1 MSPKCQVSPVYV
13 SPKRERPNLT
23 GRVLLALGLC
33 SALVLGHG
41 AVAGSAQASTRT
53 TVKDQNAISRVLV
66 KHFGSGA
73 KANRSCWSF
82 GAVQKT
88 KSGQKRVRVTPRAGA
103 ATKSG
108 CSAAQR
114 LAELPGRALVVVSA
128 SGKAGW
134 KVLDADEPRNPAFS
148 GPEVSQDL
156 NLRFLVGRPALQLP
170 IPRVEPLFYP
180 LQSLAANSD
189 YVLGFER
196 EANQAIRT
204 LSVSGSGKSAVVALA
219 VPPSCSR
226 VDFSI
231 KQDLDNIT
239 SDSSAVTRIEVREL
253 NGPILT
259 TGQMTWTRPPDT
271 VWRSSTESS
280 ISVPV
285 KADGSQVLSL
295 FLAPTHERWTTWSN
309 FTVNATGLC
318 KAVPQFGDNRFE
330 IISATLEESVA
341 KIVARMT
348 SAYSDG
354 QRRDAAE
361 NTQVSFDREL
371 VRVGSDGLIEIIS
384 RSRGGNFEYQG
395 NTSPTIRCD
404 AKECTWR

>member
-1 MSPKCQVSPVYV
+1 MSS
-13 SPKRERPNLT
+13 KRVRPNPS
-23 GRVLLALGLC
+23 GRLALAVGIC
-33 SALVLGHG
+33 AALVLGHG
-41 AVAGSAQASTRT
+41 AVTGSAQASTQP
-53 TVKDQNAISRVLV
+53 TVKDQSAISRVLV

-82 GAVQKT
+82 GAVQKA
-88 KSGQKRVRVTPRAGA
+88 KGGQKRVRVTSRAGA

-114 LAELPGRALVVVSA
+114 LAELPGGALVVVSA

-134 KVLDADEPRNPAFS
+134 KVLDSGEPRTPSFS

-156 NLRFLVGRPALQLP
+156 NLRFLVGPSPIQLP
-170 IPRVEPLFYP
+170 TPRVEPLFYP
-180 LQSLAANSD
+180 LQSLAANNQ
-189 YVLGFER
+189 YVLSYER
-196 EANQAIRT
+196 QANQAIKT
-204 LSVSGSGKSAVVALA
+204 GSILTSGPRSTAAVALA

-239 SDSSAVTRIEVREL
+239 SDNSAATRIEVREL
-253 NGPILT
+253 NGPILA
-259 TGQMTWTRPPDT
+259 TGEMVWNRPPET
-271 VWRSSTESS
+271 YWRSSTESS

-285 KADGSQVLSL
+285 KADGSQVLAL
-295 FLAPTHERWTTWSN
+295 FLDPTHERFTTWSN

-318 KAVPQFGDNRFE
+318 KAVPQYGDNRFE
-330 IISATLEESVA
+330 IISATLDESVA

-371 VRVGSDGLIEIIS
+371 VRVGPGGLIEIIS

-395 NTSPTIRCD
+395 NTSQTIRCD

>member
-1 MSPKCQVSPVYV
+1 MSS
-13 SPKRERPNLT
+13 KRVRPNPS
-23 GRVLLALGLC
+23 GRLALAVGIC
-33 SALVLGHG
+33 AALVLGHG
-41 AVAGSAQASTRT
+41 AVTGSAQASTQP
-53 TVKDQNAISRVLV
+53 TVKDQSAISRVLV

-82 GAVQKT
+82 GAVQKA
-88 KSGQKRVRVTPRAGA
+88 KGGQKRVRVTSRAGA

-114 LAELPGRALVVVSA
+114 LAELPGGALVVVSA

-134 KVLDADEPRNPAFS
+134 KVLDADESRSPSFS
-148 GPEVSQDL
+148 GSDSSQDL
-156 NLRFLVGRPALQLP
+156 NFRFLVGSGSQILTLP
-170 IPRVEPLFYP
+170 DNRVEPVFYP
-180 LQSLAANSD
+180 LQSLSANNQYLLS
-189 YVLGFER
+189 FER
-196 EANQAIRT
+196 QANQAIKT
-204 LSVSGSGKSAVVALA
+204 GSVYTSGPRSTVAVALA

-239 SDSSAVTRIEVREL
+239 NDNSAVTRIEVREL
-253 NGPILT
+253 DGPILT

-285 KADGSQVLSL
+285 KEDGSQVLTL
-295 FLAPTHERWTTWSN
+295 FLDPTHERGTTWSN

-330 IISATLEESVA
+330 IISATPDGSVA

-354 QRRDAAE
+354 QRRNAAE

-371 VRVGSDGLIEIIS
+371 VRVGPDGLIEIIS
-384 RSRGGNFEYQG
+384 RRGGGNFEYQG